1 VAGGHLDDLALGVG
15 RLDKGAARDAVDEYR
30 LTLVR
35 PTTTVMRPHLHGS
48 VEPEWLSAVLR
59 CGAAN
64 TGVVVRL
71 LS

>member
-1 VAGGHLDDLALGVG
+1 MGMG

-30 LTLVR
+30 LTFVR
-35 PTTTVMRPHLHGS
+35 PTTTVMRSHLHGS
-48 VEPEWLSAVLR
+48 IEPEWLSAVLP

-64 TGVVVRL
+64 TGDLVDL